1 MTEEMSFQ
9 VSSGNCQG
17 FSILDERVGI
27 SFHQPATVN
36 EKVLESDFVP
46 LCDGTTRRRSLADL
60 RLPGFYLILYLILVL
75 CLTL

>member
-1 MTEEMSFQ
+1 MMEEMSFQ

-27 SFHQPATVN
+27 SVHRPGTVN

-46 LCDGTTRRRSLADL
+46 LCDDTTRRRSLADL